1 MIKLLLDA
9 NLSPLTA
16 TYLHKLNIDTKS
28 ITQEHLGHLIDKDVA
43 KLAQK
48 EKRIIVTF
56 DLDFGEIYYYREKGK
71 IGVVVLRLKNQT
83 VESVNFILGNFLHQY
98 LQKLEQNPHSL
109 VIIKPNSARFI
120 TS

>member
-56 DLDFGEIYYYREKGK
+56 DLDFGEIYYYREQGK
-71 IGVVVLRLKNQT
+71 IGIIVLRLKNQT
-83 VESVNFILGNFLHQY
+83 VESINATLDNFLRQY
-98 LQKLEQNPHSL
+98 QQKLEQNPYSL
-109 VIIKPNSARFI
+109 TVIKPNS
-120 TS
+120 